1 MAKQTINRG
10 ATANDGTGDTIRD
23 GAGKINDNFNEIYVA
38 LGGDTITQNTSSYPS
53 NTYLTATYATN
64 TVIRAIE
71 TNLVA
76 VDAAANTLIR
86 DRMQVANTTTL
97 VNDRMQVANTN
108 TLVNDRMQVA
118 NTNTLVNDR
127 LQVANATI
135 ANIIATGNTTTRE
148 MSVGGIAVTGTA
160 SVTGTTTLA
169 ALNANVTN
177 ISTDSNANAE
187 VLTLDNRTLTGNNE
201 LVFASNGRKKVKV
214 QVSQNEF
221 ALFANV
227 GAADTNTPTQ
237 RRFAV
242 DYTTGNVK
250 FNDAYTFPNI
260 DGIAGATL
268 QTDGSGVLSFVPF
281 SGTYVTNTY
290 FNTILAT
297 GPIQIQT
304 TVANAYSGGANVF
317 FFNTTGGAGN
327 TAIWNEQSKLR
338 QMFTFT
344 KGVSYRF
351 VQSDPS
357 NAGHTLRFATGP
369 DGTIGGHDEYTH
381 GITRVGTPGSAGA
394 ATTFKIP
401 LDAPACLF
409 FYSSGQA
416 GMGGSNDND
425 KTPLYTQQTGA
436 FTDINGP
443 RTMSMKDDLVVD
455 TFSNTG
461 TLTLN
466 LPPSDEGLNLNLANN
481 MITVRSIGNTSSPF
495 ITINNNGH
503 KIEGKSA
510 NLHVSG
516 HAHYVSLAYK
526 NASNGFIILEHS
538 ANVYLRTN
546 STDGHNAADQL

>member
-97 VNDRMQVANTN
+97 VNDRMQVANTT

-118 NTNTLVNDR
+118 NTTTLVNDR

-214 QVSQNEF
+214 QVSETEF
-221 ALFANV
+221 GLFANI
-227 GAADTNTPTQ
+227 GPANSNTPNR

-242 DYTTGNVK
+242 DYVTGSVKINDVYTLPNV
-250 FNDAYTFPNI
+250 
-260 DGIAGATL
+260 DGLAGQALT
-268 QTDGSGVLSFVPF
+268 TDGAGLLSFSTLV
-281 SGTYVTNTY
+281 SNTY
-290 FNTILAT
+290 LNSILST
-297 GPIQIQT
+297 SPSQIT
-304 TVANAYSGGANVF
+304 VTVANAHTGGANVF
-317 FFNTTGGAGN
+317 FMAADGGTTVKPVWHN
-327 TAIWNEQSKLR
+327 NSKLR
-338 QMFTFT
+338 HPLVLVP
-344 KGVSYRF
+344 GNSYRF
-351 VQSDPS
+351 IQSDSS
-357 NAGHTLRFATGP
+357 NAGHTIRFSETP
-369 DGTIGGHDEYTH
+369 DGTLNSGTEYTH
-381 GITRVGTPGSAGA
+381 GVTRAGTPGSAGA
-394 ATTFKIP
+394 ATTLKVAM
-401 LDAPACLF
+401 DAPPVLF
-409 FYSSGQA
+409 VYSSGQS
-416 GMGGSNDND
+416 GMGGLATDDRSPIYTSFVDNR
-425 KTPLYTQQTGA
+425 L
-436 FTDINGP
+436 DIASS
-443 RTMSMKDDLVVD
+443 RTMSMRDNLVVN
-455 TFSNTG
+455 TFANTG

-466 LPPSDEGLNLNLANN
+466 LPPSDEGINLNLTNGT
-481 MITVRSIGNTSSPF
+481 IVVHSTGNTSTPF
-495 ITINNNGH
+495 VTINRNGH
-503 KIEGKSA
+503 KIQGKSA
-510 NLHVSG
+510 NLHLAGDTQRV
-516 HAHYVSLAYK
+516 ALAYK
-526 NASNGFIILEHS
+526 NASNGFIVLEHS

-546 STDGHNAADQL
+546 STDGHAADLL